1 MPDTDLSGLGRDAR
15 HLRLDTFVRLRWL
28 AITGQSAAVVGAQ
41 FGLGLP
47 LPFGWCFLVIATSS
61 WLNLALRIRF
71 PASYRLSDDSAA
83 LLLAFDIVQLAAL
96 LFLTG
101 GLQNPFSLL
110 FLAPVLISATALPPE
125 RTLALGLLAVG
136 LATLLALV
144 HRPLPWF
151 ADGRIELPFLYVSGV
166 WTAILLGTAFTGV
179 YAWRV
184 AEETRLLAQ
193 ALAATELVLA
203 REQHLSQLDG
213 LAAAAAHELGT
224 PLGTIMVVTKELVR
238 QLGPTASPA
247 VAEDLNLLREQ
258 VDRCR
263 GILGK
268 LTSLD
273 GDGVGFLETVT
284 FSHLVEELVAPQRAL
299 GAALDISSSGEGPEP
314 AWRRNPGVMFGLA
327 NILDNAVDFAE
338 ARVSV
343 EGRWTPERVWIEIRD
358 DGPGFSS
365 EVLLRAGE
373 PYVTTRSHDRPQ
385 SGETVGAGLGLGLFI
400 AKTLIERSGAQL
412 ALMNVAAPERP
423 RRRSCASP
431 GRATSSSAA
440 RRRDI
445 LRNSVSAPPCPR
457 AMPSLYEAQTQEP
470 DDENPKGVPDAHAA
484 RDRGGDRRCRA
495 QRCRS
500 AGRLLRPQPADRR
513 RRQALL
519 RPVSRAPWRAAA
531 TTCRSPTASP
541 TASRPSRPGPPPSR

>member
-1 MPDTDLSGLGRDAR
+1 MLDTDPSGFVRDAR

-41 FGLGLP
+41 FGLGLG
-47 LPFGWCFLVIATSS
+47 LPFGWCFLAIAASS
-61 WLNLALRIRF
+61 WLNLGLRIRF
-71 PASYRLSDDSAA
+71 PASYRLSADSAA
-83 LLLAFDIVQLAAL
+83 LLLAFDIVQLAVL

-125 RTLALGLLAVG
+125 RTLALGLLAIG

-184 AEETRLLAQ
+184 SEETRQLAQ

-238 QLGPTASPA
+238 QLGPDAPPA
-247 VAEDLNLLREQ
+247 VAEDLQLLREQ

-263 GILGK
+263 GILSK

-273 GDGVGFLETVT
+273 GDGAGFLETLS
-284 FSHLVEELVAPQRAL
+284 FSHLIEELVAPHRAM
-299 GAALDISSSGEGPEP
+299 GVALDISSQGDALEP
-314 AWRRNPGVMFGLA
+314 DCRRNAGVMFGLG
-327 NILDNAVDFAE
+327 NILDNAVDFAD
-338 ARVSV
+338 ARVV
-343 EGRWTPERVWIEIRD
+343 IEGRWTLDRVTLEIRD
-358 DGPGFSS
+358 DGPGFSA

-373 PYVTTRSHDRPQ
+373 PYVTTRSPDRAAGQ
-385 SGETVGAGLGLGLFI
+385 AQGGTVGAGLGLGLFI
-400 AKTLIERSGAQL
+400 AKTLIERSGAQITL
-412 ALMNVAAPERP
+412 SNASAPGTHGAQVRISWARHIFERGAALRHAPEF
-423 RRRSCASP
+423 
-431 GRATSSSAA
+431 G
-440 RRRDI
+440 
-445 LRNSVSAPPCPR
+445 
-457 AMPSLYEAQTQEP
+457 
-470 DDENPKGVPDAHAA
+470 
-484 RDRGGDRRCRA
+484 
-495 QRCRS
+495 
-500 AGRLLRPQPADRR
+500 
-513 RRQALL
+513 
-519 RPVSRAPWRAAA
+519 
-531 TTCRSPTASP
+531 
-541 TASRPSRPGPPPSR
+541 SRPPLPAGDVAPI

>member
-1 MPDTDLSGLGRDAR
+1 
-15 HLRLDTFVRLRWL
+15 
-28 AITGQSAAVVGAQ
+28 
-41 FGLGLP
+41 
-47 LPFGWCFLVIATSS
+47 
-61 WLNLALRIRF
+61 LRIRF
-71 PASYRLSDDSAA
+71 PASYRLNADSAA

-125 RTLALGLLAVG
+125 RTLALGLLAIG

-184 AEETRLLAQ
+184 AEEARQLAQ

-224 PLGTIMVVTKELVR
+224 PLGTIMVVSKELIR
-238 QLGPTASPA
+238 QLGPDASPT
-247 VAEDLNLLREQ
+247 VAEDLALLREQ

-263 GILGK
+263 SILGK

-273 GDGVGFLETVT
+273 GDGDGGGFLTTVT

-299 GAALDISSSGEGPEP
+299 GVVIDATSRDEGPEP
-314 AWRRNPGVMFGLA
+314 SCRRNPGVMFGLG
-327 NILDNAVDFAE
+327 NILDNAVDFAGS
-338 ARVSV
+338 RVV
-343 EGRWTPERVWIEIRD
+343 IDGQWNHERVWIEIRD
-358 DGPGFSS
+358 DGPGFSA

-373 PYVTTRSHDRPQ
+373 PYVSTRSALQTQPGDSAP
-385 SGETVGAGLGLGLFI
+385 VGLGLGLFI
-400 AKTLIERSGAQL
+400 AKTLIERSGAQI
-412 ALMNVAAPERP
+412 ALSNAVGAEEHGAIVRISWARHIFERGAVP
-423 RRRSCASP
+423 HLSP
-431 GRATSSSAA
+431 DNTGSEPLPS
-440 RRRDI
+440 RDI
-445 LRNSVSAPPCPR
+445 
-457 AMPSLYEAQTQEP
+457 
-470 DDENPKGVPDAHAA
+470 VPI
-484 RDRGGDRRCRA
+484 
-495 QRCRS
+495 
-500 AGRLLRPQPADRR
+500 
-513 RRQALL
+513 
-519 RPVSRAPWRAAA
+519 
-531 TTCRSPTASP
+531 
-541 TASRPSRPGPPPSR
+541 